1 MKKIMCFTH
10 WDLDGI
16 MSYIVIRWA
25 FPKATVEYMPTTVK
39 SFRENYTKWLS
50 TNELEDYDQVFIT
63 DLGVFEDK
71 DLIDHE
77 KIFIIDH
84 HKGHENSTYSKATA
98 IIADYS
104 SACKLAYKTFK
115 TLYNIKVSREQLHLM
130 LLADDYD
137 SYKLE
142 LKDSVNLNL
151 VFWETTN
158 KFEEFTKSFINGFRG
173 FTLKQQNMI
182 NLHKIKVEKIRS
194 ELEVYSGSVTIQGS
208 KRYVCA
214 ACTKSCINEVADTL
228 LKDYNAEVAIIIN
241 TNTNHASYRRGD
253 SCDTN
258 LAEFARDTAGGYGH
272 EYSSGSEI
280 TDGFM
285 EFMKNLDK
293 I

>member
-25 FPKATVEYMPTTVK
+25 FPNATIEYMPTTVQN
-39 SFRENYTKWLS
+39 FRENYIKWLS
-50 TNELEDYDQVFIT
+50 THELEDYDQVFIT
-63 DLGVFEDK
+63 DLGIFEDK
-71 DLIDHE
+71 VLIDHE
-77 KIFIIDH
+77 KVFIIDH
-84 HKGHENSTYSKATA
+84 HKGHDNNTYSKATA

-104 SACKLAYKTFK
+104 SACKLAYKVFK
-115 TLYNIKVSREQLHLM
+115 ELYNIKVTKEQLHLM

-142 LKDSVNLNL
+142 LKDSANLNL

-158 KFEEFTKSFINGFRG
+158 KFEEFTKSFISGFRG
-173 FTLKQQNMI
+173 FTVKQQNMI
-182 NLHKIKVEKIRS
+182 NLHNIKVEKIRN
-194 ELEVYSGSVTIQGS
+194 ELEVYSGTVTIQGT
-208 KRYVCA
+208 KTYVCA

-228 LKDYNAEVAIIIN
+228 IKDYNAEVAIIIN

-253 SCDTN
+253 SCETN
-258 LAEFARDTAGGYGH
+258 LAEFARETAGGYGH

-285 EFMKNLDK
+285 DFMKNLNK